1 VVAVICALLLG
12 GAIVLGLVSRVDG
25 GLRVAGVTTPEICL
39 MKRSTG
45 IPCPGCGLTRSWIL
59 AAQGRPGASF
69 HQHRLGLVL
78 MAWVAL
84 EGSLRG
90 VWLAVGRARTLLD
103 RMLPWVD
110 RLAIPI
116 AVAMLVNWGFVLA
129 AR

>member
-1 VVAVICALLLG
+1 MICALLLG
-12 GAIVLGLVSRVDG
+12 GAVVLGLVARVDG
-25 GLRVAGVTTPEICL
+25 HLRVAGLTTPEICL

-45 IPCPGCGLTRSWIL
+45 IPCPGCGLTRSWVL
-59 AAQGRPGASF
+59 AAQGHPEASF
-69 HQHRLGLVL
+69 HQHHLGLVL

-90 VWLAVGRARTLLD
+90 VWLAFGRARALID
-103 RMLPWVD
+103 RVLPWVD

-116 AVAMLVNWGFVLA
+116 AVAMLVNWGLVLA